1 MATLSD
7 DRDIAAALVVSIDG
21 GLLTPIDAV
30 RVVDRE
36 IAARAAPDA
45 WLIDAS
51 LTRTPEDLLRI
62 LRAKAGGHPMLDA
75 LWPLLEAMEKAL
87 DAGIDPIA
95 VACRIEKVYPYGEWP
110 GELDQLLYDVYE
122 EATCA
127 HEHGGV
133 PEPKVVAAALRAL
146 FAAAKRSG
154 SWCSVLDGLLL

>member
-1 MATLSD
+1 MTNFRD
-7 DRDIAAALVVSIDG
+7 DRDIAAALVVSIDA
-21 GLLTPIDAV
+21 GLLTAIDAV
-30 RVVDRE
+30 KVLDRE
-36 IAARAAPDA
+36 IAARPSPDA

-51 LTRTPEDLLRI
+51 LTRTPEDLLHI
-62 LRAKAGGHPMLDA
+62 LRGKAEGHPMLDA

-95 VACRIEKVYPYGEWP
+95 VACRIKNVYPYGEWP